1 MEITVIQLL
10 NIMPSASEII
20 VRRAFGD
27 DDGRQYRGTVEDFPT
42 NHEYAN
48 REVFFVY
55 PHKNGYGDVCTIKD
69 ADSLD
74 IAVGDFNINEESI
87 VCRMY

>member
-1 MEITVIQLL
+1 MEVTALQIISLL
-10 NIMPSASEII
+10 HNNTKII

-42 NHEYAN
+42 NHEYAD
-48 REVFFVY
+48 REVFCVY
-55 PHKNGYGDVCTIKD
+55 PHKNGHGDVCTIKD

-74 IAVGDFNINEESI
+74 IAVGDFNVNEESI
-87 VCRMY
+87 VCRMH